1 MSKLEEDA
9 AAFKRAKQAEKKRR
23 QRNGGY
29 VLAVEVHLP
38 TLARMLLA
46 EGLLKE
52 GELEDVTAISAATAA
67 HLRKHERVGRILPDQ
82 TPSCWVRDPEYEAEE
97 RKRAKRLDE
106 QGPGPEYYYGPM
118 FQL

>member
-1 MSKLEEDA
+1 
-9 AAFKRAKQAEKKRR
+9 
-23 QRNGGY
+23 
-29 VLAVEVHLP
+29 
-38 TLARMLLA
+38 MLLA

-82 TPSCWVRDPEYEAEE
+82 TPSFWVRDLEYEAKE

-106 QGPGPEYYYGPM
+106 QGPGPEYYYGPAAVRAVATVRERGSST
-118 FQL
+118 FAT